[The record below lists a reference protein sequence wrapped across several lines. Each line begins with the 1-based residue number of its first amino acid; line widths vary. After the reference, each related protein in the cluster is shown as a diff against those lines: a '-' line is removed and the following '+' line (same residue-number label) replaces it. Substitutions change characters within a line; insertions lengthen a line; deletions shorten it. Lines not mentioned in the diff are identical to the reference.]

1 MSNSNSIYNDQT
13 DFSREREF
21 TISVFTENNIGLL
34 NHITVVFTRRNL
46 NINSLTTSESEIKGI
61 FRFTITIR
69 TTRDT
74 VEKLIKQLEKIVD
87 VIKAFVHEEKDI
99 ITQEIALYKV
109 PVKAAHN
116 GVNIE
121 QIVRESHARI
131 LAIENGYIVIE
142 KTGHQRDTQKLF
154 EKLEPHGVLEFA
166 RSGRVAVMRSADNL
180 DKFLKEI
187 EKKHK

>member
-1 MSNSNSIYNDQT
+1 MTNIHSIYNDPT

-61 FRFTITIR
+61 FRFTITIK

-74 VEKLIKQLEKIVD
+74 VEKLVKQLEKIVD
-87 VIKAFVHEEKDI
+87 VIKAFVHEEKEV

-109 PVKAAHN
+109 PVKVADN
-116 GVNIE
+116 GVSIE
-121 QIVRESHARI
+121 HIVRESHARI
-131 LAIENGYIVIE
+131 LSIEKGYIVIE
-142 KTGHQRDTQKLF
+142 KTGTQKETQKLF

-166 RSGRVAVMRSADNL
+166 RSGRVAVMRSMNNL
-180 DKFLKEI
+180 DAFLKEI
-187 EKKHK
+187 EKK